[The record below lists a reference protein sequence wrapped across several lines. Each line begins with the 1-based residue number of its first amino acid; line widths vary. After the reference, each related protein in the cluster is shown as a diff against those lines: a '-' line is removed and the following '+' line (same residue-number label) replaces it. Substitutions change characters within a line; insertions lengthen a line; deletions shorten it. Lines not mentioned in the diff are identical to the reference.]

1 MMGGIP
7 VRGDLTEVE
16 LAIIC
21 DRYKVLPSWVMEE
34 DAYLMRRVFLLNGEM
49 DRIRRMK
56 QNRKG
61 GGSKRPPG
69 GS

>member
-1 MMGGIP
+1 MMSGAK

-16 LAIIC
+16 LALIC
-21 DRYKVLPSWVMEE
+21 DRYHVLPSQVMRE
-34 DAYLMRRVFLLNGEM
+34 DAYYMRRVFFLNGEM

-56 QNRKG
+56 QRRT

-69 GS
+69 GQ